1 MSLGRKG
8 VDAHRD
14 GNWRRAGPG
23 PGPTAGTLMPSYP
36 IDLLRGDDCG
46 SVDRKRQALSGS
58 ASPAEGVEV
67 ARPPG
72 WTGPSPLPLSF
83 RGRVV
88 LALLEAGRWEGRDL

>member
-1 MSLGRKG
+1 M
-8 VDAHRD
+8 
-14 GNWRRAGPG
+14 
-23 PGPTAGTLMPSYP
+23 
-36 IDLLRGDDCG
+36 
-46 SVDRKRQALSGS
+46 DRKRQALSGS